1 MMSSTLFAIV
11 HCSFHSSQKSHVS
24 MHFFLFPPQLGRA
37 CQGVEPWSRPFR
49 LISML
54 TSIVLHDG
62 LVEEEKTPSLAP
74 DALPYRAN
82 WTESLLIWLPF
93 LGTVA
98 ARMLLRFGNIPD
110 SALSFLLQSFFFTEI
125 MWARALKHD

>member
-1 MMSSTLFAIV
+1 MMSNTDFAIV
-11 HCSFHSSQKSHVS
+11 HCSFHEFKNRMFQCI
-24 MHFFLFPPQLGRA
+24 FTIPPQLGKA

-62 LVEEEKTPSLAP
+62 LVEEGKTPSLAP

-110 SALSFLLQSFFFTEI
+110 SALSFLLQSFFFFETHVGKSLE
-125 MWARALKHD
+125 A